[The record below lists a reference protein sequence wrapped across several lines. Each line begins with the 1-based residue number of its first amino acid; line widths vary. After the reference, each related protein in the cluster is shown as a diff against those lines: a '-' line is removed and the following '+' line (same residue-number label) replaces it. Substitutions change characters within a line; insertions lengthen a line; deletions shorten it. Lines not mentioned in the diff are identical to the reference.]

1 MEELGV
7 KPDEGTMKK
16 VAHAFSRLGLEDKQN
31 EVLRKYGP
39 KWKYLRFNGEQ
50 VRIRAKDL

>member
-7 KPDEGTMKK
+7 KPDESTMKK
-16 VAHAFSRLGLEDKQN
+16 VAHAFSRMGLEDKHN
-31 EVLRKYGP
+31 EVLRKYRP

-50 VRIRAKDL
+50 VRIPAKDV